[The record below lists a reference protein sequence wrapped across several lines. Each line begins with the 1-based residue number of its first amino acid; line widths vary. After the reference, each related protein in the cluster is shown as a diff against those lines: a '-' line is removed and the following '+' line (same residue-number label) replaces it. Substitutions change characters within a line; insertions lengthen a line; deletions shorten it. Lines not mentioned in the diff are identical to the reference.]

1 MADVDA
7 GIEVTTTEG
16 EVDGTLSMRGAPWG
30 ADDYLDV
37 VQCSWTIRR
46 RGSEAVSRSINAL
59 QARAQTML
67 PFGVTGHHG
76 ANAEPTCSIRRLTLA
91 LDPSRR
97 SRRRRPV

>member
-37 VQCSWTIRR
+37 VQCLWTIRR

-59 QARAQTML
+59 QARAQTM
-67 PFGVTGHHG
+67 F
-76 ANAEPTCSIRRLTLA
+76 
-91 LDPSRR
+91 PSA
-97 SRRRRPV
+97 

>member
-76 ANAEPTCSIRRLTLA
+76 ANAEPTCSTRRLTLA